1 MSDIAWTPETIANY
15 IRDFAPAVKAE
26 MNRVERE
33 MKVLVPTCSTHRYQY
48 TTAADLTKYSSLL
61 TTSKTA
67 TVLGFVQMR
76 TASGSIYSGNV
87 WADWETGEVPVTGW
101 PLPPGTGGLT

>member
-1 MSDIAWTPETIANY
+1 MSAIDWTPETIATY

-26 MNRVERE
+26 MDRIERE
-33 MKVLVPTCSTHRYQY
+33 MKTLVPTCSTYRYQY
-48 TTAADLTKYSSLL
+48 TTAADLAKYSNLL
-61 TTSKTA
+61 TTQKTA
-67 TVLGFVQMR
+67 TVLGSVQMR

-87 WADWETGEVPVTGW
+87 WADWETGEVTVTGW